1 MKTSV
6 ELPDKLARAAQATA
20 TARGQTLSEFVAAAV
35 ADKVETKS
43 GSSTEQKHAPGGV
56 QKPWMRH
63 YGRSAELAGELERVK
78 QVVEEEFEQVNPD
91 DWK

>member
-1 MKTSV
+1 
-6 ELPDKLARAAQATA
+6 
-20 TARGQTLSEFVAAAV
+20 
-35 ADKVETKS
+35 
-43 GSSTEQKHAPGGV
+43 
-56 QKPWMRH
+56 MRH